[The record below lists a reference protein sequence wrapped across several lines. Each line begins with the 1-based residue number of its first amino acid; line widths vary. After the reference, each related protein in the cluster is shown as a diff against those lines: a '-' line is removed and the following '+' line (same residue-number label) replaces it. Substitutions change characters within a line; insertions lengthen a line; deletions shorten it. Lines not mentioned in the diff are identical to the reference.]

1 MSVGVGVGVCVN
13 EFPRELSRADSYVTF
28 GVGVCV
34 NEFPRELLTR
44 LTNPSGKLNVFYSTV
59 LT

>member
-13 EFPRELSRADSYVTF
+13 EFPRELSCPDSYVTF

-34 NEFPRELLTR
+34 NEFPRELSHPDSYVT
-44 LTNPSGKLNVFYSTV
+44 SHTV
-59 LT
+59 P